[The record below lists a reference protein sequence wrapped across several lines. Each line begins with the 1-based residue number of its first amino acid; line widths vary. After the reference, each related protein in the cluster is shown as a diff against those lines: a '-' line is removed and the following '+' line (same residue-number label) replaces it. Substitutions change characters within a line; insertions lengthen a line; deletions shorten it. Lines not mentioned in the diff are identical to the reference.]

1 MKLKNITKN
10 SQASEEIIKADTIV
24 RRVRGLIG
32 EDNPKS
38 LYLETRWGIHTFG
51 MKYSL
56 DILILDS
63 NWGVKKI
70 VECLKPNRVLFWN
83 PKYFRVLELPAGTI
97 KNSTTT
103 IGDIFTIK

>member
-10 SQASEEIIKADTIV
+10 TQASEEIIKADTIV
-24 RRVRGLIG
+24 KRVKGLIG
-32 EDNPKS
+32 EDNLKS

-63 NWGVKKI
+63 NWSVKKI
-70 VECLKPNRVLFWN
+70 VEGLKPNRVLFWN
-83 PKYFRVLELPAGTI
+83 PKYFCVLELPAGTI

-103 IGDIFTIK
+103 IGDIFAVK